1 MRFQNRPSQFIFPE
15 NQDGLTQEEHL
26 FAERYCKV
34 MVLDA
39 RKQEITLREVQTAP
53 DEDYYLEITSPSK
66 AMTEASMNRQLKADL
81 NLRPIY
87 HQKDERSDAHLFL
100 GLLSY
105 WIVNT
110 IRFQIKQSGDNAY
123 WTEIVRRMSTQKLVT
138 TEAINALGEKVELRQ
153 CSKPTKQVE

>member
-1 MRFQNRPSQFIFPE
+1 MSLRFQNRHSQSLFPE
-15 NQDGLTQEEHL
+15 NQDGLTEEEHL

-34 MVLDA
+34 TVLDA

-110 IRFQIKQSGDNAY
+110 IRFQLKESI
-123 WTEIVRRMSTQKLVT
+123 
-138 TEAINALGEKVELRQ
+138 
-153 CSKPTKQVE
+153 